1 MGYNNIRHRKRVA
14 VNTALVDSREIDKPL
29 LESAIQRQ
37 IMDYLGR
44 AGLQASVTNADRT
57 WGKGGGV
64 RASKVPKGHP
74 DITAVL
80 PVVYNGFV
88 IGLAWYIEVK
98 TPTGSTSSEQKDKL
112 TALAQAG
119 ALCTLAR
126 DVDTVIRVVTDVKN
140 KPWSILD
147 KKRYDEILA
156 LNLFSRRTK
165 AVRERCEIL
174 SSSHTAH
181 NHEHPENG

>member
-1 MGYNNIRHRKRVA
+1 MVYNVRTRKQKAIIADYDELRG
-14 VNTALVDSREIDKPL
+14 KPAPM

-80 PVVYNGFV
+80 PVVYDGFTV
-88 IGLAWYIEVK
+88 GLAWYIEVK
-98 TPTGSTSSEQKDKL
+98 TSSGSISFEQKEKL
-112 TALAQAG
+112 TALAKAG

-126 DVDTVIRVVTDVKN
+126 DVDTVLQIVAACKGR
-140 KPWSILD
+140 PWSAAD
-147 KKRYDEILA
+147 KKRYDDILA

-165 AVRERCEIL
+165 AVRERIKTL
-174 SSSHTAH
+174 MDS
-181 NHEHPENG
+181 